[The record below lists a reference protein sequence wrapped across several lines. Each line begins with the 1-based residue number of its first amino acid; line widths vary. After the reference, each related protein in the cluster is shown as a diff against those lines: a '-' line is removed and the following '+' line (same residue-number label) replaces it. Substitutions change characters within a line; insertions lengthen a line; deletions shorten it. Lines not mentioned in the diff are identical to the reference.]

1 MSEDLLRQVVV
12 ELNQAPEAANRTARA
27 MALVTDVN
35 TRIATEALRAMPFDT
50 SPYAYQAWL
59 AQADRS

>member
-1 MSEDLLRQVVV
+1 MSEDILRQVVA

-27 MALVTDVN
+27 TALVTDVN

>member
-27 MALVTDVN
+27 TALVTDVN